1 MTPLRERMINAMVLR
16 GFAERTQWT
25 YLTAV
30 KQMAQYYDCSPE
42 LLSDEQVQAY
52 LLHLIQVRQRSRS
65 TVNATSCAI

>member
-30 KQMAQYYDCSPE
+30 KQMA
-42 LLSDEQVQAY
+42 
-52 LLHLIQVRQRSRS
+52 
-65 TVNATSCAI
+65 